1 MYQIKSFVSNKGE
14 LLDKKVNEWLEENKA
29 LEIIDIIPFMSYTSI
44 KDKGVMMIG
53 CMIQYE
59 VAKKTDDI
67 IEGNRS
73 LDDYIL

>member
-14 LLDKKVNEWLEENKA
+14 LLDKKVNEWLEENKE
-29 LEIIDIIPFMSYTSI
+29 LEIIDIIPIMSYTSI
-44 KDKGVMMIG
+44 KDKGAMMIG
-53 CMIQYE
+53 CMIKYE

>member
-14 LLDKKVNEWLEENKA
+14 LLDKKVNEWLEENKE

-53 CMIQYE
+53 CMIKYE